1 MADARDMAGR
11 GHDGADVRSLAA
23 LSETRDGGPVLLT
36 RLFVAIDALFSQLRR
51 VASLG
56 PNERVAI
63 EVLWEFGAMPMSEL
77 ADRIAVTRAAV
88 TTLVDRLEKS
98 GLLVRD
104 GDIRDRRRT
113 IVQLSEAGHDACVRS
128 TGPWLDALRDVFD
141 ELPEETWAE
150 VGPLLARLYEAT
162 RAECDRERGIG
173 GAAS

>member
-1 MADARDMAGR
+1 MADARDIAER
-11 GHDGADVRSLAA
+11 GQGGPDIRSIAA
-23 LSETRDGGPVLLT
+23 LSESRDGGPVLLT

-56 PNERVAI
+56 PNERVAV

-88 TTLVDRLEKS
+88 TTLVDRLEHT

-113 IVQLSEAGHDACVRS
+113 IVQLSDSGRDVCAQS
-128 TGPWLDALRDVFD
+128 TRPWLDALRDVFD
-141 ELPEETWAE
+141 ELPDETWAQ
-150 VGPLLARLYEAT
+150 VGPLLGRLYEAT
-162 RAECDRERGIG
+162 RAECDRERGITD
-173 GAAS
+173 AAS